1 MRNIKTM
8 RYQHF
13 TKNNRTEL
21 SILLKK
27 GYSLRDIG
35 NALKKSPS
43 SISREVKANRVNGVY
58 DPDKAHHK
66 AYVKR
71 KYSKYQGMKVWEN
84 DEIRNYVEE
93 KMQKFWSPEAIAG
106 RMKRETEGR
115 LSIKADTI
123 YKFLYSGYGQ
133 HLCGY
138 LKSQRYY
145 KRKRKGKKL
154 KKEFIPNRISIEE
167 RPNIIN
173 HRRRYGDYEGDTMG
187 RPKYASPQTL
197 SVVRERKSRKLFA
210 VKVPRLRYAVD
221 GFKTMLERLIALS
234 FTLDNGLENIRYEKL
249 NIPTF
254 FCHAYSSWEKGSVEQ
269 GIGLIR
275 KFIPKKADLKDYTQS
290 DVDAIMGI
298 INDTPLKCLNWKTPD
313 EVFNEHNQQLIKQEI
328 NQSINVECC
337 T

>member
-1 MRNIKTM
+1 M
-8 RYQHF
+8 
-13 TKNNRTEL
+13 
-21 SILLKK
+21 
-27 GYSLRDIG
+27 RDIG
-35 NALKKSPS
+35 AALKKSPS
-43 SISREVKANRVNGVY
+43 SISREVKANSVNEAY

-84 DEIRNYVEE
+84 EEIRNYVEA

-106 RMKRETEGR
+106 RLERETKGR
-115 LSIKADTI
+115 LTIKPDTI
-123 YKFLYSGYGQ
+123 YKYLYSSYGQ
-133 HLCGY
+133 YLCCY
-138 LKSQRYY
+138 LKSHRYKPKKQR
-145 KRKRKGKKL
+145 GEKL
-154 KKEFIPNRISIEE
+154 KKEFIPNRVSIEE
-167 RPNIIN
+167 RPSIIN

-187 RPKYASPQTL
+187 RPKWASPQTL

-210 VKVPRLRYAVD
+210 VKVPRLKYAVD
-221 GFKTMLERLIALS
+221 GFKVMLERLITLS

-275 KFIPKKADLKDYTQS
+275 KFIPKKADLKDYTQA
-290 DVDAIMGI
+290 DIDAII
-298 INDTPLKCLNWKTPD
+298 DTINNTPLKCLNWKTPN
-313 EVFNEHNQQLIKQEI
+313 EVFNEHGQQLIRQPIRQII
-328 NQSINVECC
+328 NTECC

>member
-1 MRNIKTM
+1 MKNIKIM
-8 RYQHF
+8 RYSHF

-27 GYSLRDIG
+27 DYSLRDIG
-35 NALKKSPS
+35 SALKKSPS
-43 SISREVKANRVNGVY
+43 SINREVKGNLVNGVY

-84 DEIRNYVEE
+84 DEIRDYVEE
-93 KMQKFWSPEAIAG
+93 KMRKFWSPEAIAG
-106 RMKRETEGR
+106 RMELETKGR
-115 LSIKADTI
+115 LSIKPDTI
-123 YKFLYSGYGQ
+123 YKFLYSSYGQ

-138 LKSQRYY
+138 LKSHRYY

-167 RPNIIN
+167 RPDIVNK
-173 HRRRYGDYEGDTMG
+173 RKRYGDYEGDTMG
-187 RPKYASPQTL
+187 RPKWASPQTL

-210 VKVPRLRYAVD
+210 VKVPRLRHAVD
-221 GFKTMLERLIALS
+221 GFKMMLERLIALS
-234 FTLDNGLENIRYEKL
+234 FTLDNGLENIRYERL

-275 KFIPKKADLKDYTQS
+275 KFIPKKADLKGYTQS
-290 DVDAIMGI
+290 DIDDI
-298 INDTPLKCLNWKTPD
+298 IDTINNTPLKCLNWKTPN

-328 NQSINVECC
+328 NQNISIECC